1 MTVKTKAEIVFEEF
15 CNSNSIRWEK
25 IREGESRTPD
35 YRIYLGGELVFVEI
49 KQIEKD
55 ENFGTESSSRTVGSH
70 IRRRIFS
77 ARKQVQAG
85 SNEGAPSVLLVYNN
99 LDPWQGFGTEQH
111 DFIDAMYRERTVVF
125 DKDKNTITDSFQG
138 ENQSL
143 QENKNTSFSAVGLLY
158 KTKDRAGVHV
168 YENVFAKNPLD
179 FAKIPKCIEVTR
191 IEIE

>member
-15 CNSNSIRWEK
+15 CNLNSIRWEK
-25 IREGESRTPD
+25 IKEGESHTPD
-35 YRIYLGGELVFVEI
+35 YKIYLGGELVFVEI
-49 KQIEKD
+49 KQIDKD

-70 IRRRIFS
+70 IRRRIHS

-111 DFIDAMYRERTVVF
+111 DFIDAMYGERTVVF

-138 ENQSL
+138 GNRSL
-143 QENKNTSFSAVGLLY
+143 EENKNTSFSAVGLLY

-179 FAKIPKCIEVTR
+179 FSKIPNCIEVTR
-191 IEIE
+191 IAIE